1 MNVLF
6 IAKDKD
12 DPATR
17 YRVLPLKSRLAELN
31 IDTSICDSA
40 DGIKGKLRLLSK
52 ASAADLVFIQ
62 RKLLAP
68 WLVSALKRR
77 CSKLVYDFDDAIFSK
92 SSGKSSNSRMAKFRK
107 ILDSSDLVL
116 AGNAYLAEQCRLA
129 CPNVYTIVVPTPV
142 DQSLYDRDIEKQK
155 GCVLVWVGSSST
167 RKYLEFHRDIFE
179 EIGSRFPNVS
189 LRVIADFDFKLDKLP
204 VENIRWSSE
213 TESREL
219 GSAHIGIAPM
229 IDNQYTRGK
238 CALKIIQYMAAG
250 LPVISSSVGANSEVI
265 VDGETGFL
273 VDSLEDW
280 IEAVEHLETDPSIRD
295 KMGSAGYRRMQEKYS
310 QQAVVES
317 IVENLKARQ
326 LITDALLA

>member
-1 MNVLF
+1 VNVLF

-31 IDTSICDSA
+31 IVTSICDSA

-92 SSGKSSNSRMAKFRK
+92 SSGKPSNRRMAKFRK
-107 ILDSSDLVL
+107 VLDTADLVL
-116 AGNAYLAEQCRLA
+116 AGNAYLAEQCQFT
-129 CPNVYTIVVPTPV
+129 CPDVDTIVVPTPV
-142 DQSLYDRDIEKQK
+142 DQDLYDREIEKQK

-179 EIGSRFPNVS
+179 EIGARFPNVR
-189 LRVIADFDFKLDKLP
+189 LKVIADFEFKLDKLP
-204 VENIRWSSE
+204 VENIQWSSE

-250 LPVISSSVGANSEVI
+250 LPVISSRVGANSEVI
-265 VDGETGFL
+265 VNGETGFL
-273 VDSLEDW
+273 VDSLEEW
-280 IEAVEHLETDPSIRD
+280 IEAVEHLETDPSARD
-295 KMGSAGYRRMQEKYS
+295 KMGSAGYQRMQENYS

-317 IVENLKARQ
+317 IVENLKARR
-326 LITDALLA
+326 LIPDA